1 MIADR
6 PRMKQR
12 GGRRRARAQ
21 QRARRQKMLAYSE
34 MFRYLGDPLTVALLK
49 ARICVD
55 TQEYWQLPD
64 DPYTSEAWTGAA
76 S

>member
-1 MIADR
+1 MTANR

-12 GGRRRARAQ
+12 GGRRRARAA
-21 QRARRQKMLAYSE
+21 QRARRQKMLAYCA
-34 MFRYLGDPLTVALLK
+34 MFRYLGDTPIVAMLR
-49 ARICVD
+49 ARLCVD
-55 TQEYWQLPD
+55 MQDYWRLPD